1 MMSGD
6 AANLATTMAPVRE
19 SNRRIAQV
27 FDPPVVGEMPTNVP
41 PVVASPSEGEITL
54 PAVPQPSSFPTAES
68 YPTTPPAS
76 VSPVQQSRLRAWGL
90 FPFWCIG
97 RIWDLACL
105 CVLLAVV
112 AAVPVVQLASLGYLL
127 LSAANLANHRPW
139 ATAFPGLRL
148 AGKLGTFVLLASLTW
163 LPVYLVTDLAYTA
176 QLLQPNSNTARL
188 WRFGA
193 FVIAT
198 AWVFHVGWA
207 AARGGRWWHFLWPAP
222 LRFLIEGWRLAT
234 WSRASDRLYE
244 LYSQLQFMRLWWLGA
259 RASIGALLWTC
270 VPVSLMIIGLR
281 ADVKIAGLVGLI
293 GALAMTVVMLYLPML
308 QVRMAAMDR
317 FWEMFNVRQLRQDF
331 MRAPWFFAVAIFV
344 LCGLAIPLYLLRI
357 EATPS
362 QLVWA
367 PSLVFV
373 VFMWPAK
380 ILIGLALGYASKR
393 PSRRHWLLRWPAWM
407 IAVASVLIYVG
418 ALYIAQFTAWQG
430 AFVLYF
436 QHAVLVPAPL
446 IST

>member
-6 AANLATTMAPVRE
+6 SANLATTMPPARDSSRRLAP
-19 SNRRIAQV
+19 V
-27 FDPPVVGEMPTNVP
+27 FDPPVLGEPPTSVP
-41 PVVASPSEGEITL
+41 PVV
-54 PAVPQPSSFPTAES
+54 
-68 YPTTPPAS
+68 
-76 VSPVQQSRLRAWGL
+76 VSPADGDGPLPVETRALHFQDSESKPSNPNAAFRPNRRSRLRVWAL

-176 QLLQPNSNTARL
+176 QLLQPNSNTAKL

-193 FVIAT
+193 FAIAT

-207 AARGGRWWHFLWPAP
+207 AVRGGRWWHFAWPAP
-222 LRFLIEGWRLAT
+222 VRFLIEGWRPST
-234 WSRASDRLYE
+234 WSSASDRLYE
-244 LYSQLQFMRLWWLGA
+244 LYSQLQFVRLWWLGA

-317 FWEMFNVRQLRQDF
+317 FSEMFNVRQVRQDF
-331 MRAPWFFAVAIFV
+331 MRAPWFFALATFV

-380 ILIGLALGYASKR
+380 MLIGLALGYASKR
-393 PSRRHWLLRWPAWM
+393 PSRRHWLLRWPAWA